1 MAHRSTTR
9 TEPRCNRVVKHP
21 PNQQEYKDP
30 VNRSLS
36 KAVTWYMNRNAYDNA
51 WLNPCIVLALALTAV
66 APCLC
71 SREPS
76 KTLTA
81 ARRFTTLVDFYPC
94 QVNVKARPAC
104 GYQTLMYDLPR
115 ALASRRMSCLRV
127 AAEYP
132 VELTHLLPKIPLA
145 LRIECR
151 ITRTCLRQVARCCR
165 SRWQG
170 LNRAL

>member
-1 MAHRSTTR
+1 
-9 TEPRCNRVVKHP
+9 
-21 PNQQEYKDP
+21 
-30 VNRSLS
+30 
-36 KAVTWYMNRNAYDNA
+36 MNRNAYDNA

-132 VELTHLLPKIPLA
+132 VELTHLLPKIPSA
-145 LRIECR
+145 LRIECQ